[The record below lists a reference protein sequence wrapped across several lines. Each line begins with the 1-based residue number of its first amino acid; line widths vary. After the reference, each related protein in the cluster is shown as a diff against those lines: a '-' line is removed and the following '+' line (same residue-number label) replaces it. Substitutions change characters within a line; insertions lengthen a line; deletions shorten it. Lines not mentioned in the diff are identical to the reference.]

1 MGEICDSGKIL
12 LDSIERISFSASC
25 RSESWAG
32 QTKVEYTCQTKV
44 VQFSKNDVFSQD
56 CHFLEQYGMLLCSVV
71 RSQRPLF
78 NGTHCFKHIA
88 LLKRMLHVN
97 DTAYLVQK

>member
-1 MGEICDSGKIL
+1 MVRFDSGNIL
-12 LDSIERISFSASC
+12 LDSIEHMSFSASC

-78 NGTHCFKHIA
+78 NGAHCFKHIA
-88 LLKRMLHVN
+88 LLKGVLYVN
-97 DTAYLVQK
+97 NTLCIVQKY